1 MPELPVKKVG
11 IVTCSGEEISEGTV
25 TRLAAL
31 RVLEELRRGEAV
43 TICLPLFLAGGE
55 GDRAFAKYY
64 PTIAVDGCEKRCAF
78 HGTSRYSNQPAASL
92 VVTDL
97 VEKNHLE
104 KPAGL
109 RMLNA
114 AGVEAVNLAA
124 DEIAAL
130 VDELS
135 GKSWSRAQGKF
146 NSPEIQEQPNDS
158 VATCSCGSGIPI
170 QTIELNDQEKLTLI
184 ALPLIFASFRDKK
197 KEPSPE
203 VAAEI
208 MQMVAIYNRLAPQQ
222 EIRVQKVVAELY
234 REYYTAEVG

>member
-11 IVTCSGEEISEGTV
+11 IVTCSGEEIPEGTV

-97 VEKNHLE
+97 IEKNHLE

-109 RMLNA
+109 RTLNA
-114 AGVEAVNLAA
+114 AGMEAVHLAA
-124 DEIAAL
+124 DEIAVL

-146 NSPEIQEQPNDS
+146 NSREVQEQPNDAF
-158 VATCSCGSGIPI
+158 ATCSCGSGIPV
-170 QTIELNDQEKLTLI
+170 QTIELSDHEKLTLI
-184 ALPLIFASFRDKK
+184 ALPLIFESFRDQK
-197 KEPSPE
+197 KEPSPD
-203 VAAEI
+203 VTAEI

-222 EIRVQKVVAELY
+222 ETRVQSVVAELY